1 MQTIFPFYQDPGHAW
16 LKVPMKLL
24 KELEIEKKISQFSY
38 WRKGFAY
45 LEEDRD
51 LLLFIQAMKEKK
63 QFTFGE
69 GNIRSFHTDRSS
81 KIRGYEFYRK
91 EIA

>member
-1 MQTIFPFYQDPGHAW
+1 MQTKFDFFSDSSHGW

-38 WRKGFAY
+38 WRKGSAY

-51 LLLFIQAMKEKK
+51 LLLFIHTMKEKK

-81 KIRGYEFYRK
+81 KIRGYDYYRR

>member
-1 MQTIFPFYQDPGHAW
+1 MQTIFPFYQDSSHGW
-16 LKVPMKLL
+16 LKVPMNLL

-51 LLLFIQAMKEKK
+51 LLLFIHSLHEKK
-63 QFTFGE
+63 QITFGE
-69 GNIRSFHTDRSS
+69 VNIRSFHTDRSS

>member
-1 MQTIFPFYQDPGHAW
+1 MQTKFDFFSDSSHGW

-38 WRKGFAY
+38 WRKGSAY

-51 LLLFIQAMKEKK
+51 LLLFIHTMKEKK

-81 KIRGYEFYRK
+81 KIRCYEYYRK